1 MKKAQ
6 WLAVVGAILL
16 AVLLAFPLR
25 TTVYKV
31 LVVPIAHLIWILH
44 LLYRVTPQFVWWV
57 LVFVLAVLMIG
68 NSLLPEIYQSHKK
81 LIKLKAPQGPVETLA
96 TRVKKARSGV
106 YFKWLIANRL
116 GRLAHQMLAQR
127 ETHHVR
133 SIFAPLTSPDW
144 TLPKPVQDYLEVGLH
159 GSFADFPQA
168 SVPWAKSPPTPLD
181 QDLAEVVKALES
193 QVEAYRQ

>member
-1 MKKAQ
+1 
-6 WLAVVGAILL
+6 
-16 AVLLAFPLR
+16 VLLAFPLR
-25 TTVYKV
+25 AAVYKV
-31 LVVPIAHLIWILH
+31 VIVPIAYLIWSLY
-44 LLYRVTPQFVWWV
+44 LLYRVTPQFVWWM
-57 LVFVLAVLMIG
+57 LVFILVVLTIG
-68 NSLLPEIYQSHKK
+68 NSLLPKNYSGRKK

-96 TRVKKARSGV
+96 TWMKKARSGV

-144 TLPKPVQDYLEVGLH
+144 TPPKPVQDYLEVGLH

-168 SVPWAKSPPTPLD
+168 SVPWAKSTPTPLD
-181 QDLAEVVKALES
+181 HDLAETLKALES
-193 QVEAYRQ
+193 QDIK

>member
-1 MKKAQ
+1 MKKTQ
-6 WLAVVGAILL
+6 WFAVGGAILL

-25 TTVYKV
+25 AVVYKV
-31 LVVPIAHLIWILH
+31 VIVPIAYLIWSLY

-57 LVFVLAVLMIG
+57 LVFVLVVLMIG
-68 NSLLPEIYQSHKK
+68 NSLLPEIYWPRKK
-81 LIKLKAPQGPVETLA
+81 RIKLKAPQGPVETL
-96 TRVKKARSGV
+96 TTWMIKARSGV

-133 SIFAPLTSPDW
+133 SIFAPLISPDW
-144 TLPKPVQDYLEVGLH
+144 TPPKPVQDYLEVGLH

-168 SVPWAKSPPTPLD
+168 FVPWAKSTPTPLD
-181 QDLAEVVKALES
+181 QDLAEIVKALES
-193 QVEAYRQ
+193 QDIK

>member
-1 MKKAQ
+1 MKKTQ
-6 WLAVVGAILL
+6 WFAVAGAILL

-31 LVVPIAHLIWILH
+31 VIVPIAYLIWSLY

-57 LVFVLAVLMIG
+57 LVFVLVVLTIG
-68 NSLLPEIYQSHKK
+68 NSLLPEIYRPRKK
-81 LIKLKAPQGPVETLA
+81 RIKLKAPQGPVETL
-96 TRVKKARSGV
+96 TTWMIKARSGV

-127 ETHHVR
+127 ETHHIR
-133 SIFAPLTSPDW
+133 SILAPLTGPDW
-144 TLPKPVQDYLEVGLH
+144 TPPKPVQDYLEVGLH

-168 SVPWAKSPPTPLD
+168 SIPWAKSTPTPLD
-181 QDLAEVVKALES
+181 CDLAEIVKALES
-193 QVEAYRQ
+193 QDIK